1 MTLDERNGMLQ
12 IISDLSKEAYGYRVR
27 LDYNA
32 MSDEELQNT
41 WDGFCDTAEERQ
53 KEEESMEA
61 RAWDEFT
68 KHIADMQ
75 EVAPTASVADIIRW
89 DMDAYDV
96 MQEGIDGVLRPDI
109 GFYCYKRGIAYRKEQ
124 EIQTMLA

>member
-27 LDYNA
+27 LDYNS
-32 MSDEELQNT
+32 MSDEELQRT
-41 WDGFCDTAEERQ
+41 WDGFIDTAEERQ
-53 KEEESMEA
+53 KEDESREA
-61 RAWDEFT
+61 AAWDEFT
-68 KHIADMQ
+68 KYISDMQ

-89 DMDAYDV
+89 DMDAYNV
-96 MQEGIDGVLRPDI
+96 VLDGSDGRKYPDI
-109 GFYCYKRGIAYRKEQ
+109 GFYCYLRGFAYCKEA